1 MMVIDAWKKA
11 ADDPLGVAPARRRL
25 VRQPLS
31 KVLRKMMTFHIA
43 ADASGARETS
53 LEVRQRLIVD
63 LREIAYADPVR
74 RELPDRAPSALR
86 RPSRCVLGRDPSV
99 GRATLSEYGL
109 RRLICLLKRIWR
121 AHGLQPHRV
130 RQFKLSNDPQ

>member
-53 LEVRQRLIVD
+53 LEVRQRLIVGPD
-63 LREIAYADPVR
+63 DEGAHLLTGVRYA
-74 RELPDRAPSALR
+74 
-86 RPSRCVLGRDPSV
+86 
-99 GRATLSEYGL
+99 
-109 RRLICLLKRIWR
+109 
-121 AHGLQPHRV
+121 
-130 RQFKLSNDPQ
+130 

>member
-1 MMVIDAWKKA
+1 MEFSEATTRKFQSFSAEI
-11 ADDPLGVAPARRRL
+11 AR
-25 VRQPLS
+25 PTLS
-31 KVLRKMMTFHIA
+31 ALKTGSIGR
-43 ADASGARETS
+43 
-53 LEVRQRLIVD
+53 D